1 MFLTMDDTDTV
12 LAIEAAGEVG
22 GTTSFLSVIGEAT
35 DFLLDVL
42 VLLRELLLP
51 ILICFIFLCI

>member
-1 MFLTMDDTDTV
+1 MDDTDTV

-22 GTTSFLSVIGEAT
+22 GTTSFLSIIGEAT

-51 ILICFIFLCI
+51 ILICFIL